1 MFTHAPS
8 TVGSE
13 VGHGQLGLPVGA
25 VIIDIFFFFVPWE
38 RGIVR
43 CIDGRRQQAAAGCEA
58 APGVEV
64 GFLFGHHP
72 PKHDPDASGCGS
84 SSVPQ
89 KSHGDSYPNGLAKT
103 KNDGGDS
110 NFCTSERFQAIK
122 NILQRQKERRL
133 AMAAKKDDDD
143 GRAKS
148 GPNLSTDNPHVLPP
162 FVSQLTLDLSIFL
175 GNVSTQ

>member
-1 MFTHAPS
+1 MTSSSSSSLCLGSVASSGAS
-8 TVGSE
+8 TAADNKLQRV
-13 VGHGQLGLPVGA
+13 VKQLQGLKLA
-25 VIIDIFFFFVPWE
+25 FSSAIT
-38 RGIVR
+38 
-43 CIDGRRQQAAAGCEA
+43 
-58 APGVEV
+58 
-64 GFLFGHHP
+64 P

-89 KSHGDSYPNGLAKT
+89 KSHGDSYPNGLAKS